1 MATRGLLDAV
11 KRIEAPLLAGNL
23 AVARQKLAH
32 IVGRETAELN
42 QAKVLCAS
50 LESLAEST
58 CDGIVAPLF
67 YLFLGGVPAAMAYKA
82 ISTLDSMIGY
92 RTDRYFYFGKFAARL
107 DDAANYIPARL
118 TAGFIVVASLSVRL
132 RPARALRIAWRDH
145 GNHLSP
151 NAGYPEAALAG
162 AFGVRL
168 GGPSIYFGRRLDKP
182 YLGDDLTPITIDMLK
197 EGRVLCLVTAIL
209 SLATFALLSTTRA
222 YVDRTH
228 GGDVEHWAQSV
239 GIEAGEILD
248 FSASI
253 NPLRPP
259 ATARKAFIE
268 SYDAI
273 SRYPD
278 AYGNKL
284 KKTLATRHGMKPAEV
299 LIGNGSTQL
308 IYLICAV
315 LRPRKALVLGPAFSE
330 YSHALTP
337 RRSPHPHSFF
347 FQPIAAL
354 GFQWK
359 TSWQRWETD
368 CDVAFLATPNSVTGQ
383 LIPKAEIETI
393 AHFALTRKT
402 LVVADEAFID
412 FVEDQSVKRKVRHNP
427 NFLVLRSL
435 TKFYGI
441 PGLRLGYLLGDARR
455 VEQLAVHQEPWS
467 VNGPALN
474 VALACLNDMRFITK
488 TNRWL
493 EGERQFLSEQLTA
506 TEGIASPAVENQFF
520 ARQDR

>member
-1 MATRGLLDAV
+1 MSGHGD
-11 KRIEAPLLAGNL
+11 
-23 AVARQKLAH
+23 
-32 IVGRETAELN
+32 
-42 QAKVLCAS
+42 
-50 LESLAEST
+50 SLAR
-58 CDGIVAPLF
+58 DF
-67 YLFLGGVPAAMAYKA
+67 RPAV
-82 ISTLDSMIGY
+82 DH
-92 RTDRYFYFGKFAARL
+92 ARL
-107 DDAANYIPARL
+107 
-118 TAGFIVVASLSVRL
+118 
-132 RPARALRIAWRDH
+132 
-145 GNHLSP
+145 
-151 NAGYPEAALAG
+151 
-162 AFGVRL
+162 
-168 GGPSIYFGRRLDKP
+168 
-182 YLGDDLTPITIDMLK
+182 
-197 EGRVLCLVTAIL
+197 
-209 SLATFALLSTTRA
+209 
-222 YVDRTH
+222 VDRTH

-330 YSHALTP
+330 YSHALTLAGARIRTLFLP
-337 RRSPHPHSFF
+337 ADS
-347 FQPIAAL
+347 
-354 GFQWK
+354 GFRF
-359 TSWQRWETD
+359 SMEDFMAGWETD

-383 LIPKAEIETI
+383 LIPKAGIEKI

-441 PGLRLGYLLGDARR
+441 PGLRLGYLLGDVRR

-506 TEGIASPAVENQFF
+506 LKELHPLPSKTNFLLVRIDKRGSDALALRAFLLRKKILIRVCDSFGIGSAFFRVAVKRRQENRRLI
-520 ARQDR
+520 AALAEWLTP